1 MKKTSEKTLNILF
14 IVFGSIWLSM
24 MFYFLITKQYD
35 EIIEN
40 LIIFFI
46 TFILGVI
53 YSKLKKR

>member
-1 MKKTSEKTLNILF
+1 MKKISEKTLNILF

-24 MFYFLITKQYD
+24 IFYFLITKQYD

-53 YSKLKKR
+53 YSKLR